1 MPTSEAEREA
11 LLARLFGAE
20 AVPSPL
26 STELLRTRDVA
37 RAFQVSERTIAEWA
51 RRGRIPSVRTPGG
64 HRLYPAERIREI
76 LRDSENAAE
85 RGPRRAGGAGK
96 RGCSGVVKTEP
107 RAAPELAPPPPARRA
122 TWGLVAAAAG

>member
-11 LLARLFGAE
+11 LLARLFGPE
-20 AVPSPL
+20 GVPSTM

-85 RGPRRAGGAGK
+85 R
-96 RGCSGVVKTEP
+96 
-107 RAAPELAPPPPARRA
+107 PPA
-122 TWGLVAAAAG
+122 

>member
-1 MPTSEAEREA
+1 MATTEAEREA

-20 AVPSPL
+20 GVPATL

-76 LRDSENAAE
+76 LRDAE
-85 RGPRRAGGAGK
+85 SA
-96 RGCSGVVKTEP
+96 TEHP
-107 RAAPELAPPPPARRA
+107 QP
-122 TWGLVAAAAG
+122 